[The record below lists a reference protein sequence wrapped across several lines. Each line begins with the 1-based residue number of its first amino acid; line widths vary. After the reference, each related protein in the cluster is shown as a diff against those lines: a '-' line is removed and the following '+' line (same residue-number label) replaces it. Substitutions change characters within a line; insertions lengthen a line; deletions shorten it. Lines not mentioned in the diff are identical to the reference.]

1 MVIIEKITI
10 NGKEFKR
17 IYTNNDKMRLHKI
30 GTNEYYTTAVD
41 VIDSTFEYE
50 EVVKPERLNIKPT
63 ASKK

>member
-10 NGKEFKR
+10 NSKEFKR
-17 IYTNNDKMRLHKI
+17 IYSNNDKMRLHKI

-50 EVVKPERLNIKPT
+50 EVVKPERLDIKPA

>member
-17 IYTNNDKMRLHKI
+17 IYSNNDKMRLHKI

-50 EVVKPERLNIKPT
+50 EVSKPERLDIKPT